1 MKIQIKNSAES
12 DHVALQ
18 GEIDFQTT
26 ADLRRELL
34 KLSSRRS
41 PKILIDLKK
50 VSYIDSS
57 GLAAFVELFQSTKS
71 YGGKIAFFNLSEG
84 VRDIFRISKLD
95 LVFPLAANEKE
106 ALSLL
111 V

>member
-1 MKIQIKNSAES
+1 MKIQIKSSSEA
-12 DHVALQ
+12 DKVVLQ
-18 GEIDFQTT
+18 GEVDFQTA
-26 ADLRRELL
+26 ADLRQELQ
-34 KLSSRRS
+34 KLTARRS

-57 GLAAFVELFQSTKS
+57 GLAAFVGVFQSTKS

-95 LVFPLAANEKE
+95 SVFPLATNEKE